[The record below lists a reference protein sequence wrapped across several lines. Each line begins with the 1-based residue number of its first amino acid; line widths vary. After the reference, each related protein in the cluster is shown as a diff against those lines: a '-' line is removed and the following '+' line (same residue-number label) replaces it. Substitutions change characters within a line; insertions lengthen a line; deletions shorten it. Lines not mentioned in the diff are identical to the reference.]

1 MTGGVALVLGP
12 VGFNLGAGLTGG
24 RVYLYDLDGSRLN
37 RQYVRAERLDAAGAA
52 EVQQLL
58 KEHVTETASKLGKRL
73 LKEFDPAR
81 FSRVTTSLS
90 PEPIE

>member
-1 MTGGVALVLGP
+1 M
-12 VGFNLGAGLTGG
+12 
-24 RVYLYDLDGSRLN
+24 
-37 RQYVRAERLDAAGAA
+37 RAERLDASGAA
-52 EVQQLL
+52 EVQTLL
-58 KEHVTETASKLGKRL
+58 KEHVAETSSKLGKRL